1 MASYAPLKR
10 KALRSKAINNELH
23 PKALLK
29 WHRMHHGIY
38 ARVARRLEVDPSF
51 VSRVANGERNS
62 GSIEHALV
70 SEIVRIHRM
79 WPGA

>member
-10 KALRSKAINNELH
+10 KPLHSKSTNHELH

-62 GSIEHALV
+62 ESIEHALV

-79 WPGA
+79 WPGN

>member
-10 KALRSKAINNELH
+10 KPLRSKAAADDLP

-62 GSIEHALV
+62 NSIETALV

-79 WPGA
+79 WPGH

>member
-1 MASYAPLKR
+1 MATYAPLKR
-10 KALRSKAINNELH
+10 RSLRSKSADPDVP

-62 GSIEHALV
+62 DSIEHALV

-79 WPGA
+79 WPGN

>member
-10 KALRSKAINNELH
+10 KSLHSKPINNEAQ

-29 WHRMHHGIY
+29 WHRLHHGIY

-62 GSIEHALV
+62 DSIQHALV
-70 SEIVRIHRM
+70 NEIVRIHRM
-79 WPGA
+79 WPGN